1 MCNYIDLVSLTYLRS
16 VIIYFFYQLI
26 PMREHSL
33 SRVHAELSIIV
44 IQYSTVLIL
53 LSIDKNVFRNMWK
66 EKNAVYELSIY
77 NFHGHVSVDSRWKY
91 EWSRSLNHDSIWTKC
106 MQINESYLITIV
118 FVMRY
123 VVSVSSKC
131 SECTH
136 L

>member
-1 MCNYIDLVSLTYLRS
+1 
-16 VIIYFFYQLI
+16 
-26 PMREHSL
+26 
-33 SRVHAELSIIV
+33 
-44 IQYSTVLIL
+44 
-53 LSIDKNVFRNMWK
+53 
-66 EKNAVYELSIY
+66 
-77 NFHGHVSVDSRWKY
+77 
-91 EWSRSLNHDSIWTKC
+91 